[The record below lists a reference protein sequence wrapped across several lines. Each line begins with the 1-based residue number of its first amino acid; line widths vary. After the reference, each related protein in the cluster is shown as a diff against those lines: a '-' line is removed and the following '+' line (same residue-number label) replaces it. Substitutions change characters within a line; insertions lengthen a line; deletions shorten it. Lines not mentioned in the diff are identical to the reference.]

1 MPPPH
6 THTEGHRVVH
16 AAEAEHTPHQLIEDR
31 HDQRDNATAVSIAV
45 DSSQPELPDDEP
57 LVTKIEIHK
66 HKTKKSK
73 KHHKE
78 AVIEDQPDELPGQ
91 DM

>member
-1 MPPPH
+1 M
-6 THTEGHRVVH
+6 
-16 AAEAEHTPHQLIEDR
+16 
-31 HDQRDNATAVSIAV
+31 SIAV

-57 LVTKIEIHK
+57 LVTKLEVHK